1 MRRWRAPKGTAA
13 LLRERVSGCRR
24 SPRPPAIT
32 IPRTRGMCANNGRL
46 RPRVKAG
53 VTMLKRSGRAAKRAR
68 APRALGG
75 YMRHSTRLAGCLLA
89 VVLASP
95 GLVGMGGFGGGREE
109 GQPARDFSATFTDVD
124 GTRMTV
130 TRVTSGGDASLEGDL
145 GRGRLRVP
153 FDNIARVTFQPA
165 ENDHERVRAEVTL
178 REGEPVALTVRSSTT
193 FYGRTPA
200 GAYQIRARDLKS
212 VEFTH

>member
-1 MRRWRAPKGTAA
+1 MR
-13 LLRERVSGCRR
+13 C
-24 SPRPPAIT
+24 SPRF
-32 IPRTRGMCANNGRL
+32 
-46 RPRVKAG
+46 
-53 VTMLKRSGRAAKRAR
+53 
-68 APRALGG
+68 
-75 YMRHSTRLAGCLLA
+75 AGCLLA
-89 VVLASP
+89 VVLAIP
-95 GLVGMGGFGGGREE
+95 GLLGMGSFGGGREE

-145 GRGRLRVP
+145 GRGRLRIP
-153 FDNIARVTFQPA
+153 FDNIARIAFQPA
-165 ENDHERVRAEVTL
+165 ENDRDRVRADVTL

-212 VEFTH
+212 VEFAH

>member
-1 MRRWRAPKGTAA
+1 
-13 LLRERVSGCRR
+13 
-24 SPRPPAIT
+24 
-32 IPRTRGMCANNGRL
+32 
-46 RPRVKAG
+46 
-53 VTMLKRSGRAAKRAR
+53 
-68 APRALGG
+68 
-75 YMRHSTRLAGCLLA
+75 MRHSTRLAGCLLA
-89 VVLASP
+89 VVVASP

-109 GQPARDFSATFTDVD
+109 GLPARDFSATFTDVD
-124 GTRMTV
+124 GTRMAV

-153 FDNIARVTFQPA
+153 FDNIARIAFQPA

-193 FYGRTPA
+193 FYGRTQA

-212 VEFTH
+212 VEFAH